1 VQGALEQLLT
11 VLQDNPEVIQQFPGA
26 AQHCYKQTAV
36 EAARQLLLVLVEQAQ
51 QLLAILAAEMVE
63 MVVKKLQLKTVA
75 VAVLVDILE
84 MVV

>member
-1 VQGALEQLLT
+1 
-11 VLQDNPEVIQQFPGA
+11 
-26 AQHCYKQTAV
+26 V